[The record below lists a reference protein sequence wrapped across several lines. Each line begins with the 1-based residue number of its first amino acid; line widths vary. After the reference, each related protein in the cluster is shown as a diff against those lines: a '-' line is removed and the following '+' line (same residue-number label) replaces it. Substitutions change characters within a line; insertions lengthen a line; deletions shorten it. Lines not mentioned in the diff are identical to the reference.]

1 VVHNVGPVVFLT
13 NKNKDMVL
21 VRLFLINK
29 TEIRYKSC
37 GSWYWSGCSRQ
48 KEQRLGTRV
57 VVHGTGQAVLDQ

>member
-29 TEIRYKSC
+29 KRDQVQEL
-37 GSWYWSGCSRQ
+37 WFM
-48 KEQRLGTRV
+48 
-57 VVHGTGQAVLDQ
+57 VLVRRFQTNWDKD